1 MSKRFGKTN
10 SSENAKRPRL
20 DITVSSQTSREPSN
34 SAYRVNNPGVS
45 SSSSSS
51 KPSVVDQDV
60 DEWGE
65 DPAEDFLENLD
76 MIVSQASQ
84 DVNTSVISINPSQM
98 KPFES
103 TRSSYQPSVSRSQH
117 ETIPQPS
124 TSRAYYQD
132 TRRVQSSQILSASKN
147 FRVQPSHT
155 LGPSSNL
162 STIAETPSA
171 DDFHENLLANN
182 RLNSTFQPKNVVVD
196 PDEEVLRK
204 LEKLENENKKLLDD
218 LRIKEGES
226 VYLRQQLNRAQS
238 RNTQLML
245 DKERAIEEQ
254 ANQYQTQVS
263 DLNKTNAR
271 LVTELEF
278 KDLEIKKTTDKFKKI
293 CSNQPPQ
300 SVLAKTP
307 SSARKK
313 TTQATQAFFA
323 SNKLYEL
330 KTRIVLYPFEEIPP
344 TIFLSPLPE
353 KPIVDIQIVDRSG
366 KRNLPILQDEKTLRI
381 FENPQIVKP
390 MVTVINNKNL
400 NVEFLHADIAKII
413 KITHEEIN
421 SRDVILIINKIVAT
435 TRELMINILTVL
447 QSIKLAMNND
457 DIRDMNDIYLSK
469 FYDIEVNNHQTLC
482 DATEWHD
489 KERGVEARRCL
500 GLLVTISEKSI
511 YLSGYIAGASQLST
525 QNDPEYSR
533 YIKQMTRYREW
544 SRQEHA
550 YEMLE
555 LFNELATAIHS
566 VRRSYQFTGLICGIV
581 KLISN
586 VQSTCGI
593 TDERALALVGNI
605 LKELVFSRPLLK
617 SLIVMT
623 DMMQSFNKN
632 EFFINRLIRYHQGN
646 EMQLFND
653 INSFDDDDCV
663 LEIYLKQLRSF
674 TLNNVNKVNVMYG
687 LVVFADVALR
697 VGCLKLAKEKNP
709 SNRCCKALY
718 EFIIHNLHR
727 CATIDTDDLR
737 EEFVNNRTANYFS
750 NNASNNSLKWCK
762 GKIDG
767 YYWIKFKN
775 KFFNLLKIGIRFLT
789 FFAHWDAEF
798 FVNSPE
804 DIDISIFLFMG
815 NITRVKDLV
824 LNKIDLEALELMKSK
839 FSFEKDSTSK
849 LEPETP
855 QCKKL
860 FSVKSILIEETGPVN
875 DDSEGISFERR
886 DKYKQMIDMFK
897 SSLQL

>member
-421 SRDVILIINKIVAT
+421 SRDVILIINK
-435 TRELMINILTVL
+435 
-447 QSIKLAMNND
+447 
-457 DIRDMNDIYLSK
+457 
-469 FYDIEVNNHQTLC
+469 
-482 DATEWHD
+482 
-489 KERGVEARRCL
+489 
-500 GLLVTISEKSI
+500 VTI
-511 YLSGYIAGASQLST
+511 
-525 QNDPEYSR
+525 
-533 YIKQMTRYREW
+533 
-544 SRQEHA
+544 
-550 YEMLE
+550 
-555 LFNELATAIHS
+555 
-566 VRRSYQFTGLICGIV
+566 
-581 KLISN
+581 
-586 VQSTCGI
+586 
-593 TDERALALVGNI
+593 
-605 LKELVFSRPLLK
+605 
-617 SLIVMT
+617 
-623 DMMQSFNKN
+623 
-632 EFFINRLIRYHQGN
+632 
-646 EMQLFND
+646 
-653 INSFDDDDCV
+653 
-663 LEIYLKQLRSF
+663 
-674 TLNNVNKVNVMYG
+674 NN
-687 LVVFADVALR
+687 
-697 VGCLKLAKEKNP
+697 
-709 SNRCCKALY
+709 
-718 EFIIHNLHR
+718 
-727 CATIDTDDLR
+727 
-737 EEFVNNRTANYFS
+737 NNY
-750 NNASNNSLKWCK
+750 
-762 GKIDG
+762 
-767 YYWIKFKN
+767 
-775 KFFNLLKIGIRFLT
+775 
-789 FFAHWDAEF
+789 
-798 FVNSPE
+798 
-804 DIDISIFLFMG
+804 
-815 NITRVKDLV
+815 
-824 LNKIDLEALELMKSK
+824 
-839 FSFEKDSTSK
+839 
-849 LEPETP
+849 
-855 QCKKL
+855 
-860 FSVKSILIEETGPVN
+860 
-875 DDSEGISFERR
+875 
-886 DKYKQMIDMFK
+886 
-897 SSLQL
+897 